1 MQLNNG
7 VGKAE
12 VRFTIHT
19 KRAAGLTCG
28 RKLHILLGCRLYALQ
43 QHQLLGKIFPI
54 IVDLAVFS
62 RGLQGEHV

>member
-12 VRFTIHT
+12 CSFHNTH
-19 KRAAGLTCG
+19 RAAGLTCG
-28 RKLHILLGCRLYALQ
+28 RKLRVLLGGRLYALR
-43 QHQLLGKIFPI
+43 QHQLLSKIFPI

-62 RGLQGEHV
+62 RGLQSEHM